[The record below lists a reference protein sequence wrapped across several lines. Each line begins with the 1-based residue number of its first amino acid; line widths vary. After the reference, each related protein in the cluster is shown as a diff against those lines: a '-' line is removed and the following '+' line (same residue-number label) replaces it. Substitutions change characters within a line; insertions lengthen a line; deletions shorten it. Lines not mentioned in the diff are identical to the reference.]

1 MLISIIFVLR
11 RNSFLLILVNFI
23 NHKINYIKFS
33 FVMTITKNNFQGST
47 HKMKKNKFLVYLLS
61 TALITPTFATQTA
74 FAEDSSNKNTSS
86 EKMEQHHAQKE
97 TSKQSEKDEFNNDD
111 SKHDSDD
118 KKSTSDS
125 KDKDSNKL
133 LSADSTHRNYK
144 MKDDNLVDQLYDNFK
159 SQSVD
164 FSKYWEPN
172 KYEDSFSLTSLIQNL
187 FDFDSDITDYEQP
200 QKTNHSSNDEKD
212 QVDQA
217 DQTKQPSQHQNHS
230 QSSAKQ
236 DQEPSNNENNE
247 KEKTTNHQAD
257 SDVSDLLGEMD
268 KEDQEGEDVDTN
280 KNQSSSEQKQTQA
293 NDDSSERNKKYSSI
307 TDSALDSILD
317 EYSQDAKKTEKDYNK
332 SKNTSH
338 TKTSQSDHAD
348 KNPQL
353 PTDDELKHQSKP
365 AQSFE
370 DDIKRS
376 NTRSTS
382 LFQQLPELDNGDLSS
397 DSFNVVDSQDTRD
410 FIQSIA
416 KDAHQIGK
424 DQDIYASVMIA
435 QAILESDSGKSSLAQ
450 SPNHNLFG
458 IKGDYKGQSVTFNT
472 LEADS
477 SNHMFSIQAG
487 FRKYPSTKQS
497 LEDYADLIKHGI
509 DGNPSIY
516 KPTWKSEALSY
527 KDATSHLSR
536 SYATDPN
543 YSKKLNSIIKHYHL
557 TSFDKEKM
565 PNMKKYN
572 KSIGTDVSGN
582 DFKPFTETSG
592 TSPYPHGQCT
602 WYVYH
607 RMNQFDSS
615 ISGDLGDA
623 HNWNNRAESEGYTVT
638 HTPKNHTAVVFE
650 AGQLGSDTQYGHVAF
665 VEKVNDD
672 GSIVISESNVKGLG
686 VISFRTID
694 AEDAQDLDYIKGK

>member
-1 MLISIIFVLR
+1 
-11 RNSFLLILVNFI
+11 
-23 NHKINYIKFS
+23 
-33 FVMTITKNNFQGST
+33 
-47 HKMKKNKFLVYLLS
+47 MKKNKFLVYLLS

-74 FAEDSSNKNTSS
+74 FAEDSSNKNTNSD
-86 EKMEQHHAQKE
+86 KMEQHQSQKE

-125 KDKDSNKL
+125 KDKDSNKP

-200 QKTNHSSNDEKD
+200 QKTSHSSNDEKD

-217 DQTKQPSQHQNHS
+217 DQAKQPSQHQEPS

-236 DQEPSNNENNE
+236 DQESSNDE

-280 KNQSSSEQKQTQA
+280 KNQSSSEQQQTQA
-293 NDDSSERNKKYSSI
+293 NDDSSEHNKKYSSI

-338 TKTSQSDHAD
+338 TKTSQSDNAD

-370 DDIKRS
+370 DDINRS

-607 RMNQFDSS
+607 RMNQFDAS

-650 AGQLGSDTQYGHVAF
+650 AGQLGADTQYGHVAF

>member
-1 MLISIIFVLR
+1 
-11 RNSFLLILVNFI
+11 
-23 NHKINYIKFS
+23 
-33 FVMTITKNNFQGST
+33 
-47 HKMKKNKFLVYLLS
+47 MKKNKFLVYLLS

>member
-1 MLISIIFVLR
+1 
-11 RNSFLLILVNFI
+11 
-23 NHKINYIKFS
+23 
-33 FVMTITKNNFQGST
+33 
-47 HKMKKNKFLVYLLS
+47 MKKNKFLVYLLS

-74 FAEDSSNKNTSS
+74 FAEDSSNKNTNSD
-86 EKMEQHHAQKE
+86 KMEQHQSQKE

-125 KDKDSNKL
+125 KDKDSNKP

-200 QKTNHSSNDEKD
+200 QKTSHSSSDEKD

-217 DQTKQPSQHQNHS
+217 DQAKQPSQHQEQS

-236 DQEPSNNENNE
+236 DQESSNDE

-338 TKTSQSDHAD
+338 TKTSQSDNAD

-376 NTRSTS
+376 NIRSTS

-572 KSIGTDVSGN
+572 KSIGTDESGN

-607 RMNQFDSS
+607 RMNQFDAS

-623 HNWNNRAESEGYTVT
+623 HNWNNRAESEDYTVT

-650 AGQLGSDTQYGHVAF
+650 AGQLGADTQYGHVAF

>member
-1 MLISIIFVLR
+1 
-11 RNSFLLILVNFI
+11 
-23 NHKINYIKFS
+23 
-33 FVMTITKNNFQGST
+33 
-47 HKMKKNKFLVYLLS
+47 MKKNKFLVYLLS

-74 FAEDSSNKNTSS
+74 FAEDSSNKNTNSD
-86 EKMEQHHAQKE
+86 KMEQHQSQKE

-125 KDKDSNKL
+125 KDKDSNKP

-200 QKTNHSSNDEKD
+200 QKTSHSSNDEKD

-217 DQTKQPSQHQNHS
+217 DQAKQPSQHQEQS

-236 DQEPSNNENNE
+236 DQESSNDE

-268 KEDQEGEDVDTN
+268 KEDQEGENVDTN
-280 KNQSSSEQKQTQA
+280 KNQSSSEQQQTQA

-338 TKTSQSDHAD
+338 TKTSQSDNAD

-382 LFQQLPELDNGDLSS
+382 PFQQLPELDNGDLSS

-607 RMNQFDSS
+607 RMNQFDAS

-650 AGQLGSDTQYGHVAF
+650 AGQLGADTQYGHVAF

>member
-1 MLISIIFVLR
+1 
-11 RNSFLLILVNFI
+11 
-23 NHKINYIKFS
+23 
-33 FVMTITKNNFQGST
+33 
-47 HKMKKNKFLVYLLS
+47 MKKNKFLVYLLS

-74 FAEDSSNKNTSS
+74 FAEDSSNKNTNSD
-86 EKMEQHHAQKE
+86 KMEQHQSQKE

-125 KDKDSNKL
+125 KDKDSNKP

-200 QKTNHSSNDEKD
+200 QKTSHSSNDEKD

-217 DQTKQPSQHQNHS
+217 DQAKQPSQHQEPS

-236 DQEPSNNENNE
+236 DQESSNDE

-280 KNQSSSEQKQTQA
+280 KNQSSSEQQQTQA
-293 NDDSSERNKKYSSI
+293 NDDSSEHNKKYSSI

-338 TKTSQSDHAD
+338 TKTSQSDNAD

-353 PTDDELKHQSKP
+353 PTDDELKHQSNP

-370 DDIKRS
+370 DDTTRS

-435 QAILESDSGKSSLAQ
+435 QAILESDSGKTSLAQ

-607 RMNQFDSS
+607 RMNQFDAS

-650 AGQLGSDTQYGHVAF
+650 AGQLGADTQYGHVAF

>member
-1 MLISIIFVLR
+1 
-11 RNSFLLILVNFI
+11 
-23 NHKINYIKFS
+23 
-33 FVMTITKNNFQGST
+33 
-47 HKMKKNKFLVYLLS
+47 MKKNKFLVYLLS

-74 FAEDSSNKNTSS
+74 FAEDSSNKNTNSD
-86 EKMEQHHAQKE
+86 KMEQHQSQKE

-125 KDKDSNKL
+125 KDKDSNKP

-217 DQTKQPSQHQNHS
+217 DQAKQPSQHQEQS

-236 DQEPSNNENNE
+236 DQESSNDE

-268 KEDQEGEDVDTN
+268 KEDQEGENVDTN
-280 KNQSSSEQKQTQA
+280 KNQSSSEQQQTQA

-338 TKTSQSDHAD
+338 TKTSQSDNAD

-527 KDATSHLSR
+527 
-536 SYATDPN
+536 
-543 YSKKLNSIIKHYHL
+543 
-557 TSFDKEKM
+557 
-565 PNMKKYN
+565 
-572 KSIGTDVSGN
+572 
-582 DFKPFTETSG
+582 
-592 TSPYPHGQCT
+592 
-602 WYVYH
+602 
-607 RMNQFDSS
+607 
-615 ISGDLGDA
+615 
-623 HNWNNRAESEGYTVT
+623 NN
-638 HTPKNHTAVVFE
+638 
-650 AGQLGSDTQYGHVAF
+650 
-665 VEKVNDD
+665 
-672 GSIVISESNVKGLG
+672 
-686 VISFRTID
+686 TI
-694 AEDAQDLDYIKGK
+694 

>member
-1 MLISIIFVLR
+1 
-11 RNSFLLILVNFI
+11 
-23 NHKINYIKFS
+23 
-33 FVMTITKNNFQGST
+33 
-47 HKMKKNKFLVYLLS
+47 MKKNKFLVYLLS

-125 KDKDSNKL
+125 KDKDSNKS

-187 FDFDSDITDYEQP
+187 FDFDSDIIDYEQP

-212 QVDQA
+212 QVDQE

-268 KEDQEGEDVDTN
+268 KEDQEGENVDTN
-280 KNQSSSEQKQTQA
+280 KNQSSSEQQQTQA

-338 TKTSQSDHAD
+338 TKTSQSDNAD

-607 RMNQFDSS
+607 RMNQFDAS

-650 AGQLGSDTQYGHVAF
+650 AGQLGADTQYGHVAF

>member
-1 MLISIIFVLR
+1 
-11 RNSFLLILVNFI
+11 
-23 NHKINYIKFS
+23 
-33 FVMTITKNNFQGST
+33 
-47 HKMKKNKFLVYLLS
+47 MKKNKFLVYLLS

-74 FAEDSSNKNTSS
+74 FAEDSSNKNTNSD
-86 EKMEQHHAQKE
+86 KMEQHQSQKE

-125 KDKDSNKL
+125 KDKDSNKP

-187 FDFDSDITDYEQP
+187 FDFDSDIIDYEQP
-200 QKTNHSSNDEKD
+200 QKTSHSSSDEKD
-212 QVDQA
+212 QVDQVDQA
-217 DQTKQPSQHQNHS
+217 DQAKQPSQHQEQS

-236 DQEPSNNENNE
+236 DQESSNDE

-338 TKTSQSDHAD
+338 TKTSQSDNAD

-376 NTRSTS
+376 NIRSTS

-572 KSIGTDVSGN
+572 KSIGTDESGN

-607 RMNQFDSS
+607 RMNQFDAS

-623 HNWNNRAESEGYTVT
+623 HNWNNRAESEDYTVT

-650 AGQLGSDTQYGHVAF
+650 AGQLGADTQYGHVAF

>member
-1 MLISIIFVLR
+1 
-11 RNSFLLILVNFI
+11 
-23 NHKINYIKFS
+23 
-33 FVMTITKNNFQGST
+33 
-47 HKMKKNKFLVYLLS
+47 MKKNKFLVYLLS

-86 EKMEQHHAQKE
+86 DKMEQYQEQKE
-97 TSKQSEKDEFNNDD
+97 TSKQSEKDEFNNND

-125 KDKDSNKL
+125 KDKDSNKS
-133 LSADSTHRNYK
+133 LSADSTDRNYK

-236 DQEPSNNENNE
+236 DQEPSNNE

-338 TKTSQSDHAD
+338 TKTSQSDHTD

-382 LFQQLPELDNGDLSS
+382 LFQQLPVLDNGDLSS

-458 IKGDYKGQSVTFNT
+458 IKGDYKGESVTFNT

-650 AGQLGSDTQYGHVAF
+650 AGQLGADTQYGHVAF

>member
-1 MLISIIFVLR
+1 
-11 RNSFLLILVNFI
+11 
-23 NHKINYIKFS
+23 
-33 FVMTITKNNFQGST
+33 
-47 HKMKKNKFLVYLLS
+47 MKKNKFLVYLLS

-74 FAEDSSNKNTSS
+74 FAEDSSNKNTNSD
-86 EKMEQHHAQKE
+86 KMEQHQSQKE

-125 KDKDSNKL
+125 KDKDSNKP

-200 QKTNHSSNDEKD
+200 QKTSHSSNDEKD

-217 DQTKQPSQHQNHS
+217 DQAKQPSQHQEPS

-236 DQEPSNNENNE
+236 DQESSNDE

-280 KNQSSSEQKQTQA
+280 KNQSSSEQQQTQA
-293 NDDSSERNKKYSSI
+293 NDDSSEHNKKYSSI

-338 TKTSQSDHAD
+338 TKTSQSDNAD

-370 DDIKRS
+370 DDIKCS

-607 RMNQFDSS
+607 RMNQFDAS

-650 AGQLGSDTQYGHVAF
+650 AGQLGADTQYGHVAF